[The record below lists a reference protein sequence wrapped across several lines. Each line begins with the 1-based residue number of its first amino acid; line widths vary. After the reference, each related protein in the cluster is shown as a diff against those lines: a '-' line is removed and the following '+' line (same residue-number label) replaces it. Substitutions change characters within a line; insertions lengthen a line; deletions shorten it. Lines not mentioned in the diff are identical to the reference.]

1 MIEPIAVQP
10 ALIDR
15 VLDRLVAAIADGT
28 LKPGERLAQET
39 VAARLGV
46 SRQPVS
52 HALQVLRR
60 RGLVVEAGKRGL
72 EVAPLDAGRLRD
84 LYQVRAA
91 LDGLAARLAAER
103 ARQGLVGAAVR
114 LEASSLV
121 AAGTGLAAKG
131 SVGEL
136 IRADVAF
143 HSLIHRMSANLAIVE
158 TVAEQWPQFMR
169 SMGVALADPGIRARI
184 WAEHAGILEA
194 IVAGKAGAAESAA
207 QRHTLGAGEET
218 ARKLEDFASVA

>member
-1 MIEPIAVQP
+1 VIEPLDAQP

-28 LKPGERLAQET
+28 LAPGERVTQET
-39 VAARLGV
+39 IAARLGV

-60 RGLVVEAGKRGL
+60 RGLLVENGKRGL
-72 EVAPLDAGRLRD
+72 LVAPLDAGRLRD

-103 ARQGLVGAAVR
+103 ARSRLLPAKLHEIAERQVAEGAK
-114 LEASSLV
+114 
-121 AAGTGLAAKG
+121 LAPRG

-136 IRADVAF
+136 IAADVAF
-143 HSLIHRMSANLAIVE
+143 HSLIYEMSGNSAIVE
-158 TVAEQWPQFMR
+158 TVREEWPHFMR
-169 SMGVALADPGIRARI
+169 SMGVALADAPVRQRI
-184 WAEHAGILEA
+184 WGEHAGILAE
-194 IVAGKAGAAESAA
+194 IVAGRPAAAERAA
-207 QRHTLGAGEET
+207 QQHTVRAGEDT
-218 ARKLEDFASVA
+218 ARRIEQLASVA

>member
-1 MIEPIAVQP
+1 MIERLDIKP

-28 LKPGERLAQET
+28 LAPGERLTQET

-103 ARQGLVGAAVR
+103 ARQGLITAAVR
-114 LEASSLV
+114 DEAARQI
-121 AAGTGLAAKG
+121 AAGTRLAAKG

-136 IRADVAF
+136 IRADVEF
-143 HSLIHRMSANLAIVE
+143 HSLIHRISGNLAIVE
-158 TVAEQWPQFMR
+158 TVAEQWPHFMR

-184 WAEHAGILEA
+184 WAEHAEILGA
-194 IVAGKAGAAESAA
+194 ILAGNSAAADSAA
-207 QRHTLGAGEET
+207 QHHTLGAGEDT
-218 ARKLEDFASVA
+218 ARRIEDFASVA